1 MFALGPV
8 EILAGVLIAVLLEV
22 VLFWAA
28 AALGNAPDLKW
39 GKIAF
44 VSLIASVVCGG
55 VCGVIAWSLRSFPLT
70 APENRLLLLVVALL
84 GLLVS
89 WVIPGVLYAP
99 LVPVSLPRGMLISVV
114 QVLLRLFL
122 YVLLLAAA
130 MVVLAI
136 VQIVRGPE
144 PRSEVLVPL
153 VQAVLLLV
161 P

>member
-1 MFALGPV
+1 MFPLGPV
-8 EILAGVLIAVLLEV
+8 EILIGALVAVLLEV

-39 GKIAF
+39 GKIAL
-44 VSLIASVVCGG
+44 VSLVASVVCLA
-55 VCGVIAWSLRSFPLT
+55 VCAAIAVPLRSYPLL
-70 APENRLLLLVVALL
+70 APENRLVLAAVALL
-84 GLLVS
+84 GLVVS

-122 YVLLLAAA
+122 YVLLIAAA

-144 PRSEVLVPL
+144 PRTEALFPL
-153 VQAVLLLV
+153 LALLAS
-161 P
+161 